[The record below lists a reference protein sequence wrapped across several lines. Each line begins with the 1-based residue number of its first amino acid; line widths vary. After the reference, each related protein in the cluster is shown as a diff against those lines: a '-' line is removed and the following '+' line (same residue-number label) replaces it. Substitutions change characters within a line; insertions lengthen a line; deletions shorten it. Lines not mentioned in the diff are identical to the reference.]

1 MLDDLLSICLK
12 LRHVRFIAPSLTF
25 LWAHNTQARVLLI
38 LLRALYTRLL
48 VTVNHRRSISQDQ
61 TPIVIIVFPLTPA
74 TIVFLLFKRLHLFFL
89 RSCRTSSSLL
99 RFLQHRR
106 LLRRL
111 NFLRSK
117 RVKILHL
124 LVPCS
129 LAHGVTVVAQMSI
142 RQLLIYGVWTE
153 KRASRCQLFLYLIT
167 RSLSEQ
173 EREAE
178 RTVPPSSCDELI
190 YCTLFS
196 VFFFLFLL

>member
-1 MLDDLLSICLK
+1 MRRVTEILFLLRYRQNVLHFLHLSWHRHSSVEITRMWLKLPVHTRWPLRTLDDPLSICLK

-38 LLRALYTRLL
+38 LHRALYTRLL
-48 VTVNHRRSISQDQ
+48 VTVNHRRSISQHQ
-61 TPIVIIVFPLTPA
+61 TPIVIIVIPLTLA
-74 TIVFLLFKRLHLFFL
+74 TIAFLLFKHLHLFFL
-89 RSCRTSSSLL
+89 LSCRTSFSLL

-129 LAHGVTVVAQMSI
+129 LAHGETVVAQMSI
-142 RQLLIYGVWTE
+142 PQLLIYGV
-153 KRASRCQLFLYLIT
+153 
-167 RSLSEQ
+167 
-173 EREAE
+173 
-178 RTVPPSSCDELI
+178 
-190 YCTLFS
+190 
-196 VFFFLFLL
+196 